1 MTIKKKIQV
10 MKRELI
16 LEEAAKLF
24 IADGYENMKIV
35 DLATNVGVSVGTIY
49 TLFGSKEN
57 LYNNYIIS
65 QIEHYLSIIEE
76 ETNRY
81 ADPVEKLKALAH
93 IKFGAFVTHKNAL
106 REVVINDPLFFINV
120 SADHDDSM
128 MKLYIYITDNIMT
141 PLSQSIKTKRSAI
154 DMTFL
159 FDGLSIGMIQHW
171 IHTDGDLIERTDEL
185 IESFLLI
192 VKER

>member
-35 DLATNVGVSVGTIY
+35 DLATNVGVSVGSIY

-81 ADPVEKLKALAH
+81 VDPVEKLKALAH
-93 IKFGAFVTHKNAL
+93 IKFGAFVAHKNAL

-120 SADHDDSM
+120 SADHDDPM

>member
-1 MTIKKKIQV
+1 